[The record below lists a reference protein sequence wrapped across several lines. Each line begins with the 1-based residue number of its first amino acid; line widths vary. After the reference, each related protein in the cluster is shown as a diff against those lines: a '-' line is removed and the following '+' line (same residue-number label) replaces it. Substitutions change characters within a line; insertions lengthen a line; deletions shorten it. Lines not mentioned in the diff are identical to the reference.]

1 MLIVTARLSA
11 AAGQESALEAV
22 MAALAEQVRAQ
33 EPGCLLYAL
42 CRGKA
47 PGEYVVFERYQDD
60 AALGAHGTSAH
71 FKAALPKIGAC
82 LAVPPQIDVYRE
94 MG

>member
-11 AAGQESALEAV
+11 AAGQEGALETV
-22 MAALAEQVRAQ
+22 LTALAAQVREN
-33 EPGCLLYAL
+33 EPGCLLYTL

-47 PGEYVVFERYQDD
+47 PGEYVVVERYQDD
-60 AALGAHGTSAH
+60 AALGAHGSSEH

-82 LAVPPQIDVYRE
+82 LAVPPQIEVYRE
-94 MG
+94 VG